1 MGKINIRTEAMT
13 FATIAFLL
21 LAVLFGMQIMTFI
34 FGNLGPTAAGL
45 TQDDTAYNISS
56 DVQNNSLVAI
66 RTYSNQSNTQFT
78 TVAIAITL
86 IVLIAVFVLFWRAF
100 MNKGGIGREGGGGT
114 FS

>member
-1 MGKINIRTEAMT
+1 MSKLDIKNEAMS
-13 FATIAFLL
+13 FASIAFLL
-21 LAVLFGMQIMTFI
+21 LAVLFGMIIMTFI
-34 FGNLGPTAAGL
+34 FGQLGPANAGIS
-45 TQDDTAYNISS
+45 QDSEAFNISS

-86 IVLIAVFVLFWRAF
+86 IILIAVFLLFWKAF
-100 MNKGGIGREGGGGT
+100 MGRGGMTQKQGGGS